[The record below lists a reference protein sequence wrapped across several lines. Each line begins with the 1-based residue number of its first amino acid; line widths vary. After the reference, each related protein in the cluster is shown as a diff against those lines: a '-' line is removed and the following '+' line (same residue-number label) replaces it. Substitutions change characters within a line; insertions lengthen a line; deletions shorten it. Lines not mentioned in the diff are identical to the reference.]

1 MSLPLKPPVKQQY
14 YLARKQLIEDY
25 IKPAGVTDRR
35 VLHAVATVPRHTF
48 VPRQFRKDAY
58 RDIPLPIGNGQTI
71 SQPSLVALMTQY
83 LELTGHETVLEIG
96 TGSGYQ
102 AAILSLLAKKVYTIE
117 RITTLAKRALR
128 ILKKLTYSNVEVFA
142 ANGTLGLPEKAP
154 FNGII
159 VTAGAPEIP
168 QTLVDQLKEGGRIVI
183 PVGRSQLDQQ
193 LVVGI
198 KKKGKLMT
206 RTVESVRFVPL
217 IGKEGWK
224 AD

>member
-1 MSLPLKPPVKQQY
+1 MSDNHYSLL
-14 YLARKQLIEDY
+14 RKRLVEEY
-25 IKPAGVTDRR
+25 VKPAGVTDRR
-35 VLHAVATVPRHTF
+35 ILNAVATVPRHAF

-83 LELTGHETVLEIG
+83 LSLQRDTTVLEIG

-128 ILKKLTYSNVEVFA
+128 NLKKLTYSNVEVIA

-154 FNGII
+154 FDGII

-168 QTLVDQLKEGGRIVI
+168 QTLIDQLKEGGRIVI
-183 PVGRSQLDQQ
+183 PVGRSQMDQQ
-193 LVVGI
+193 LLVGI
-198 KKKGKLMT
+198 KKKGKLT
-206 RTVESVRFVPL
+206 TKIVELVRFVPL
-217 IGKEGWK
+217 IGEKGWQT
-224 AD
+224 D

>member
-1 MSLPLKPPVKQQY
+1 MSDNHYSLL
-14 YLARKQLIEDY
+14 RKRLVEEY
-25 IKPAGVTDRR
+25 VKPAGVTDRR
-35 VLHAVATVPRHTF
+35 ILNAVATVPRHAF

-83 LELTGHETVLEIG
+83 LSLQRDTTVLEIG

-128 ILKKLTYSNVEVFA
+128 NLKKLTYSNVEVIA

-154 FNGII
+154 FDGII

-168 QTLVDQLKEGGRIVI
+168 QTLIDQLKEGGRIVI
-183 PVGRSQLDQQ
+183 PVGRSQMDQQ
-193 LVVGI
+193 LLVGI
-198 KKKGKLMT
+198 KKKGKLT
-206 RTVESVRFVPL
+206 TKIVESVRFVPL
-217 IGKEGWK
+217 IGEKGWQT
-224 AD
+224 D

>member
-1 MSLPLKPPVKQQY
+1 MSDNHYSLL
-14 YLARKQLIEDY
+14 RKRLVEEY
-25 IKPAGVTDRR
+25 VKPAGVTDRR
-35 VLHAVATVPRHTF
+35 ILNAVATVPRHAF

-83 LELTGHETVLEIG
+83 LLLQRDTTVLEIG

-128 ILKKLTYSNVEVFA
+128 NLKKLTYSNVEVIA

-154 FNGII
+154 FDGII

-168 QTLVDQLKEGGRIVI
+168 QTLIDQLKEGGHVVI
-183 PVGRSQLDQQ
+183 PVGRSQMDQQ
-193 LVVGI
+193 LLVGV
-198 KKKGKLMT
+198 KKKGKLT
-206 RTVESVRFVPL
+206 TKIVELVRFVPL
-217 IGKEGWK
+217 IGEKGWQT
-224 AD
+224 D

>member
-1 MSLPLKPPVKQQY
+1 MSDNHYSLL
-14 YLARKQLIEDY
+14 RKRLVEEY
-25 IKPAGVTDRR
+25 VKPAGVTDRR
-35 VLHAVATVPRHTF
+35 ILNAVATVPRHAF

-83 LELTGHETVLEIG
+83 LSLQRDTTVLEIG

-128 ILKKLTYSNVEVFA
+128 NLKKLTYSNVEVIA

-154 FNGII
+154 FDGII

-168 QTLVDQLKEGGRIVI
+168 QTLIDQLKEGGHVVI
-183 PVGRSQLDQQ
+183 PVGRSQMDQQ
-193 LVVGI
+193 LLVGV
-198 KKKGKLMT
+198 KKKGKLT
-206 RTVESVRFVPL
+206 TKIVESVRFVPL
-217 IGKEGWK
+217 IGEKGWQT
-224 AD
+224 D

>member
-1 MSLPLKPPVKQQY
+1 MSDNHYSLL
-14 YLARKQLIEDY
+14 RKRLVEEY
-25 IKPAGVTDRR
+25 VKPAGVTDRR
-35 VLHAVATVPRHTF
+35 ILNAVATVPRHAF

-83 LELTGHETVLEIG
+83 LLLQRDTTVLEIG

-128 ILKKLTYSNVEVFA
+128 NLKKLTYSNVEVIA

-154 FNGII
+154 FDGII

-168 QTLVDQLKEGGRIVI
+168 QTLIDQLKEGGRIVI
-183 PVGRSQLDQQ
+183 PVGRSQMDQQ
-193 LVVGI
+193 LLVGI
-198 KKKGKLMT
+198 KKKGKLT
-206 RTVESVRFVPL
+206 TKIVELVRFVPL
-217 IGKEGWK
+217 IGEKGWQT
-224 AD
+224 D

>member
-1 MSLPLKPPVKQQY
+1 MSDNHYSLL
-14 YLARKQLIEDY
+14 RKRLVEEY
-25 IKPAGVTDRR
+25 VKPAGVTDRR
-35 VLHAVATVPRHTF
+35 ILNAVATVPRHAF

-83 LELTGHETVLEIG
+83 LLLQRDTTVLEIG

-128 ILKKLTYSNVEVFA
+128 NLKKLTYSNVEVIA

-154 FNGII
+154 FDGII

-168 QTLVDQLKEGGRIVI
+168 QTLIDQLKEGGHVVI
-183 PVGRSQLDQQ
+183 PVGRSQMDQQ
-193 LVVGI
+193 LLVGV
-198 KKKGKLMT
+198 KKKGKLT
-206 RTVESVRFVPL
+206 TKIVESVRFVPL
-217 IGKEGWK
+217 IGEKGWQT
-224 AD
+224 D